1 MMTSPS
7 ARAPEAPA
15 SVGGSDP
22 PAEPGPDQRLRRAA
36 FAGAAIAAGLAA
48 LAILGW
54 LTPARALSSFG
65 SAFIPMAP
73 STAVCFL
80 LLAGAT
86 AAYAAVPK
94 RALATRA
101 AAAAAWVVSG
111 LALVQLAQ
119 ALGGGPSTADTL
131 LVPRPARFGQVLVGR
146 MSPLTAIAFLL
157 AGGALLAV
165 AGGRRRPALGDLG
178 GWLASLLA
186 ALGGVVLL
194 GYGYGTPLLYGG
206 TVVPMALTTALAF
219 GALAVALLSLAG
231 RGRFPLRSL
240 SGGSA
245 RARLLRAFLPIVPAV
260 VVADGLF
267 FRFAPAT
274 NPALHAAIVALLLA
288 IVVTVGVARAA
299 HVVGQALDRAEDERR
314 ARDRAERATQ
324 EQARML
330 VESQRVA
337 RLGSYRADLVAGSW
351 TSSAMLDEIFGIGD
365 PAFRKDLPGWLAVV
379 HPDERDEMAAYF
391 AEVAGGRQAFDR
403 EYRIRRLSDGAE
415 RWVHAIG
422 ELTYDGEGRPLEL
435 IGTIQDV
442 TERKAAEV
450 EKAHVEGMLRQS
462 QRLEA
467 VGQLA
472 GGVAHDFNN
481 ILGVI
486 TGYAELA
493 QKQLPE
499 GHPARPRL
507 AEILKAAGRAAA
519 LTRRLLAFGRKQVM
533 QPKLLDLNHLLRDL
547 GRMVERLVGEDVE
560 LELRT
565 APELGAVKADP
576 TQIEQVV
583 MNLVVNAR
591 DAMPRGG
598 GLTIET
604 ANVDLD
610 EAYAALHPPAQAGR
624 FVMIAVSDSGV
635 GMDAEVQKHVFEPF
649 FTTKPPGEGAGLG
662 LATVYGIVKQSGGY
676 IWVYSEPGRGTTFK
690 IYLPRA
696 DEAPGAEAAA
706 PAGLPS
712 ARGHETVLVVEDN
725 APLREAVRET
735 LGELGYVVLIAGDGE
750 SAIET
755 AASHA
760 GPIHLLLSDV
770 VMPKLGGPGLAL
782 RVAALRPGIRVL
794 YMSGYSNGVISRH
807 GVLGPDVLLLEKPFT
822 GERLARAVRAAL
834 DA

>member
-1 MMTSPS
+1 MTTSPP
-7 ARAPEAPA
+7 ARPPEAA
-15 SVGGSDP
+15 VGVRDSVP
-22 PAEPGPDQRLRRAA
+22 LEEPGADRQLRRVALACAA
-36 FAGAAIAAGLAA
+36 MSAGLAA

-54 LTPARALSSFG
+54 VTHATTLSSFG
-65 SAFIPMAP
+65 PAFIPMAP

-86 AAYAAVPK
+86 AAYAAVPQ
-94 RALATRA
+94 RAFATRA
-101 AAAAAWVVSG
+101 AAAAAWVVSA

-186 ALGGVVLL
+186 VLGVVVLL

-245 RARLLRAFLPIVPAV
+245 RARLLRAFLPIAPAV

-274 NPALHAAIVALLLA
+274 NPALHAASVALLLA

-337 RLGSYRADLVAGSW
+337 RLGSYRADLGAGSW

-519 LTRRLLAFGRKQVM
+519 LTRQLLAFGRKQVM

-547 GRMVERLVGEDVE
+547 GKMVEPLVGEDVE
-560 LELRT
+560 LEVR
-565 APELGAVKADP
+565 AAAELGAVKADP

-598 GLTIET
+598 QLTIET

-610 EAYAALHPPAQAGR
+610 EAYAALHPPAQVGR

-735 LGELGYVVLIAGDGE
+735 LAGLGYVVLVAGDGE